1 MPSARPLRTTG
12 LWLLLGGLV
21 LFSGVWWEAY
31 VRQSPI
37 VEAGNTVDAE
47 LRQTR
52 DARGKEGDNS
62 RWRYLDAQVDRLR
75 NEETL
80 LWNRLQAERDR
91 ARYRAKLTAPLW
103 IGCPMIGLGLIGWD
117 AWRRRGQRRGGIKA

>member
-21 LFSGVWWEAY
+21 LFTGLAWDAY
-31 VRQSPI
+31 VRQAPI
-37 VEAGNTVDAE
+37 IEEVKRTVEEQNQNRSAWKKESDSDAMRR
-47 LRQTR
+47 LF
-52 DARGKEGDNS
+52 ARGD
-62 RWRYLDAQVDRLR
+62 YLRA
-75 NEETL
+75 EE
-80 LWNRLQAERDR
+80 NRLLARLNVERDR
-91 ARYRAKLTAPLW
+91 AQYAFTLTAPLW

>member
-21 LFSGVWWEAY
+21 LFTGLVWDAY

-37 VEAGNTVDAE
+37 VEACNTVDAE

-52 DARGKEGDNS
+52 DARGKESDNS
-62 RWRYLDAQVDRLR
+62 RWRYLDAQVGRLR
-75 NEETL
+75 DEENL
-80 LWNRLQAERDR
+80 IIGRLNVERDR
-91 ARYRAKLTAPLW
+91 ARYAFTLTAPLW

>member
-21 LFSGVWWEAY
+21 LFGGVWWEAY

-37 VEAGNTVDAE
+37 VEACNTVDAE

-52 DARGKEGDNS
+52 DAREKESDNS

-75 NEETL
+75 DEE
-80 LWNRLQAERDR
+80 NRIIGRLNVERDR
-91 ARYRAKLTAPLW
+91 AQYAFTLTAPLW
-103 IGCPMIGLGLIGWD
+103 IGGPMIGLGLIGWD
-117 AWRRRGQRRGGIKA
+117 AWRRRGQRRGEIKA